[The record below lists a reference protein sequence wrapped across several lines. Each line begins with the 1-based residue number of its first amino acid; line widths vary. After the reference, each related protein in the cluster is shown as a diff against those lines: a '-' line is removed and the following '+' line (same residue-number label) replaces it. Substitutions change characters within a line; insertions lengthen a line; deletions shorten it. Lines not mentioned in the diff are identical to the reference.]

1 MPREMMRR
9 LSDTVRADI
18 VYEDENGELT
28 AYFDSVDDSPLMK
41 DPALRQSLRAG
52 ASAQMGPFVL
62 RDDFDA
68 YYTCQQYRDGWL
80 FLGPMCNS
88 KLDPLRQSAFYRSHC
103 IHPEDVRRLRSFTM
117 RQIKDISVLTA
128 AIVQREVVEEAD
140 FTIANAAASAGEDER
155 NRELSESV
163 SADEEAREE
172 DAYKHT
178 YREEQQLLQAAREGR
193 TADVIRLSEKL
204 DEDSGRLSSTDI
216 GHWRTLAIVGITLV
230 SRAAIEGGVPPET
243 AYRLSGYYIGK
254 CTNATE
260 RAALRHYRNQAI
272 EDLIN
277 RVAQIRKKPQG
288 SGYTAKCRDYVQKH
302 FREKIYIEDIAEPM
316 GISAGYLAKLFRKET
331 GLSIQEYVNQV
342 RVERAANLLIYSDKS
357 LPAIADYVHFPTQS
371 YFGKIFKELKG
382 MTPNEYRRKNQVHE
396 FSGE

>member
-1 MPREMMRR
+1 MPREMIRR
-9 LSDTVRADI
+9 LSDTVRVDI
-18 VYEDENGELT
+18 VYENENGELT

-41 DPALRQSLRAG
+41 DPALRQALRAG
-52 ASAQMGPFVL
+52 ASAQLEPFVM

-68 YYTCQQYRDGWL
+68 YYTAQQYKNGWL
-80 FLGPMCNS
+80 FLGPMCNA
-88 KLDPLRQSAFYRSHC
+88 KLDPLRRSAFYRSHC
-103 IHPEDVRRLRSFTM
+103 IRPEDVRQPRSFTM

-128 AIVQREVVEEAD
+128 AIVRREVVEEAD
-140 FTIANAAASAGEDER
+140 FVVGNPVKTAGEDER
-155 NRELSESV
+155 NRGLSQAGE
-163 SADEEAREE
+163 ADEADREE
-172 DAYKHT
+172 EAYKHT

-216 GHWRTLAIVGITLV
+216 GHWRTLAVVGITLV

-254 CTNATE
+254 CTNTEE

-272 EDLIN
+272 EDLVN
-277 RVAQIRKKPQG
+277 RVNEIRKKPQG
-288 SGYTAKCRDYVQKH
+288 YGYTAKCRDYIQKH

-371 YFGKIFKELKG
+371 YFGKIFRELKG

-396 FSGE
+396 FHEE